1 MTRKIA
7 MLVCAMLLS
16 LSMAVPALA
25 DVQLSDSAGNAITT
39 TTSRIELPQ
48 EEQTEETEPVEQDPQ
63 ESSAISDDKTTCLLV
78 IVVLF
83 GSILVLGPLVH
94 RGRTHGQGTASDK

>member
-7 MLVCAMLLS
+7 VLACAMLLL

-25 DVQLSDSAGNAITT
+25 AKQFYPSGV
-39 TTSRIELPQ
+39 
-48 EEQTEETEPVEQDPQ
+48 EEQAEDTEPAEREPR
-63 ESSAISDDKTTCLLV
+63 EPSSISDDKTTCLLV
-78 IVVLF
+78 IAVLF

-94 RGRTHGQGTASDK
+94 RGRTQGQGTSSDQ

>member
-7 MLVCAMLLS
+7 VLACAMLLL

-25 DVQLSDSAGNAITT
+25 AKQYYPSSV
-39 TTSRIELPQ
+39 
-48 EEQTEETEPVEQDPQ
+48 EEQTEDTEPVGQEPQ
-63 ESSAISDDKTTCLLV
+63 ESSSISDDKTTCLLV
-78 IVVLF
+78 IAVLF

-94 RGRTHGQGTASDK
+94 RGRNQRQGGT